1 MATGRACLRGA
12 VRGAPRL
19 APVVCRSPFRG
30 VAVSAAV
37 CPWTAFGPTLAVPVQ
52 IFAPTAL
59 PLLSDR
65 PTTSALGEPTRSAPL
80 VLTAP
85 LRLAVGSG
93 ARYARECPLAARWL
107 PVGCSLGARWMLVG
121 CPLGA
126 RWLPVGCSQMVW
138 LRGALAFAV
147 QCVGPLGLLRW
158 CVGLRFGVSRS
169 PLRFVRGRPS
179 VLPWPSPSKSSLR
192 PLYPF
197 SPTAPPPPRSGNP
210 HALHRSS

>member
-107 PVGCSLGARWMLVG
+107 PVGCSLGARW
-121 CPLGA
+121 
-126 RWLPVGCSQMVW
+126 LPVGCSQMIW
-138 LRGALAFAV
+138 LRAGCSLRFV
-147 QCVGPLGLLRW
+147 GLLREGLW
-158 CVGLRFGVSRS
+158 CAIGGRFGRVLGARPWGTGGSYGRQCPPSRFS
-169 PLRFVRGRPS
+169 PVPQGLAPR
-179 VLPWPSPSKSSLR
+179 SLR
-192 PLYPF
+192 P
-197 SPTAPPPPRSGNP
+197 PPLRVLALPLQTSGTSARNS
-210 HALHRSS
+210 ALRMVI